1 MIYAQLI
8 NAADY
13 RGIHPRLDR
22 ALALLTPDF
31 LETVGA
37 ESILLEGKALS
48 VSRVAFRTQ
57 PDEKTFYEAHRRY
70 LDIHVVV
77 SGEERLDIAE
87 TARLTPDEGRSRP
100 ENDFY
105 AFADREADCL
115 RAALRPGS
123 FLVAFP
129 QDAHRCQ
136 GQVSGA
142 SEVEKVVFKIR
153 LD

>member
-1 MIYAQLI
+1 MILALNK

-13 RGIHPRLDR
+13 RGIHPLLDR
-22 ALALLTPDF
+22 ALALLTPAY

-37 ESILLEGKALS
+37 EPILLEGKKLY
-48 VSRVAFRTQ
+48 VSRCAFRTQ
-57 PDEKTFYEAHRRY
+57 PDENTFYEAHRRY

-77 SGEERLDIAE
+77 KGEERLDVAE
-87 TARLTPDEGRSRP
+87 TASLTIDEERSRP

-105 AFADREADCL
+105 AFTDKAPVCQ
-115 RAALRPGS
+115 RAVLRPGS
-123 FLVAFP
+123 FFVAFP

-136 GQVSGA
+136 GQVDGA
-142 SEVEKVVFKIR
+142 SEVEKVVFKIC